1 MTGFP
6 LPEKDS
12 GLNENS
18 LTIKIAM
25 KQSKKYIINCL
36 DNILS
41 PPIKRNKDLLF
52 IYSAIREVLQ
62 LREHI
67 LSVLEQ
73 IEEEYDVKILYACES
88 GSRAWGFP
96 SKESDYDIRFIY
108 IHKKEW
114 YLSIDQ
120 RRDVLEVPKHDK
132 LSIPVDKLLDLNGWE
147 LTKALR
153 LFRKSNP
160 PLLEWLHSN
169 IVYYQAFSAI
179 NTMQELESQIFS
191 PISGIHH
198 YLKMAK
204 GNYRDY
210 LNREEVK
217 IKRYFNI
224 FRPLL
229 AAKWIEKHNEFPPNG
244 FNQLIEDLLPT
255 GEIRKIIDDLIK
267 QKMAGEVLA
276 LNPRTEVINPFLEHE
291 IEHLEQYV
299 KDVLV
304 DIPDPTEL
312 LNQLFRVTLDELWG

>member
-1 MTGFP
+1 
-6 LPEKDS
+6 LK
-12 GLNENS
+12 
-18 LTIKIAM
+18 
-25 KQSKKYIINCL
+25 
-36 DNILS
+36 
-41 PPIKRNKDLLF
+41 
-52 IYSAIREVLQ
+52 
-62 LREHI
+62 EHI
-67 LSVLEQ
+67 VMVLEQ
-73 IEEEYDVKILYACES
+73 IEKEFDVKILYACES

-108 IHKKEW
+108 IHKREW

-169 IVYYQAFSAI
+169 IVYYQAYAAI
-179 NTMQELESQIFS
+179 KEMKEMESQIFS

-198 YLKMAK
+198 YIKMAK

-210 LNREEVK
+210 INRDEIK

-229 AAKWIEKHNEFPPNG
+229 AAQWIEKYNDFPPNG
-244 FNQLIEDLLPT
+244 FNQLLENLLPT
-255 GEIRKIIDDLIK
+255 GEIRTIIDDLIN

-276 LNPRTEVINPFLEHE
+276 HNPRTEVIHQFLENK

-299 KDVLV
+299 KDLV
-304 DIPDPTEL
+304 VAIHDPTEL
-312 LNQLFRVTLDELWG
+312 LNQLFRLTLDEVWG

>member
-1 MTGFP
+1 M
-6 LPEKDS
+6 
-12 GLNENS
+12 
-18 LTIKIAM
+18 I
-25 KQSKKYIINCL
+25 
-36 DNILS
+36 
-41 PPIKRNKDLLF
+41 
-52 IYSAIREVLQ
+52 
-62 LREHI
+62 EHI
-67 LSVLEQ
+67 LEVLKQ
-73 IEEEYDVKILYACES
+73 IENEYEVKILYACES

-96 SKESDYDIRFIY
+96 SMNSDYDVRFIY
-108 IHKKEW
+108 VHKKEW

-132 LSIPVDKLLDLNGWE
+132 LSIPIDELLDLNGWE

-169 IVYYQAFSAI
+169 IVYYKKYSTI
-179 NTMQELESQIFS
+179 SKMQELESQIFS
-191 PISGIHH
+191 PVSGIHH

-210 LNREEVK
+210 LNREEIK

-229 AAKWIEKHNEFPPNG
+229 AAKWIEKHKEFPPNG
-244 FNQLIEDLLPT
+244 FNQLIEDILPT
-255 GEIRKIIDDLIK
+255 GDIRNFIDDLIK

-276 LNPRTEVINPFLEHE
+276 CKPRTEIINPFLENE

-299 KDVLV
+299 KELFV
-304 DIPDPTEL
+304 DKPNPTEL
-312 LNQLFRVTLDELWG
+312 LNQLFRVTLDEVWG

>member
-1 MTGFP
+1 M
-6 LPEKDS
+6 
-12 GLNENS
+12 
-18 LTIKIAM
+18 
-25 KQSKKYIINCL
+25 
-36 DNILS
+36 
-41 PPIKRNKDLLF
+41 
-52 IYSAIREVLQ
+52 
-62 LREHI
+62 REHI
-67 LSVLEQ
+67 LKVLEQ
-73 IEEEYDVKILYACES
+73 IEKDYDVKILYACES

-108 IHKKEW
+108 VHRREW

-132 LSIPVDKLLDLNGWE
+132 LSIQVDKLLDLNGWE

-169 IVYYQAFSAI
+169 IIYYQAYSAI
-179 NTMQELESQIFS
+179 NKMKEIESQILS
-191 PISGIHH
+191 PLSGIHH

-229 AAKWIEKHNEFPPNG
+229 AAKWIEKHNEFPPIKFTQLVEDILPNG
-244 FNQLIEDLLPT
+244 EMK
-255 GEIRKIIDDLIK
+255 KIFDDIIK
-267 QKMAGEVLA
+267 QKVAGEVVD
-276 LNPRTEVINPFLEHE
+276 LNPRTEIIKHFLDIEM
-291 IEHLEQYV
+291 EHLEQYV
-299 KDVLV
+299 KELSV
-304 DIPDPTEL
+304 DKSNPTEI
-312 LNQLFRVTLDELWG
+312 LNQLFRETLDEVWG

>member
-1 MTGFP
+1 
-6 LPEKDS
+6 
-12 GLNENS
+12 
-18 LTIKIAM
+18 
-25 KQSKKYIINCL
+25 
-36 DNILS
+36 
-41 PPIKRNKDLLF
+41 LF

-67 LSVLEQ
+67 LMILKQ
-73 IEEEYDVKILYACES
+73 IEKEYDVKILYACES

-96 SKESDYDIRFIY
+96 SADSDYDIRFIY

-132 LSIPVDKLLDLNGWE
+132 LSTPVDKLLDLNGWE
-147 LTKALR
+147 LTKSLR

-169 IVYYQAFSAI
+169 IVYYQAYSAI
-179 NTMQELESQIFS
+179 NTMKELESQIFS
-191 PISGIHH
+191 PIAGIQH

-204 GNYRDY
+204 GNYREY
-210 LNREEVK
+210 LSREEVK

-229 AAKWIEKHNEFPPNG
+229 AAKWIEKQNEFPPNG

-255 GEIRKIIDDLIK
+255 GEIRQVIDDLIK

-276 LNPRTEVINPFLEHE
+276 LNPRTEIINPFLDHE

-299 KDVLV
+299 KELLV
-304 DIPDPTEL
+304 DKPDPTEL
-312 LNQLFRVTLDELWG
+312 LNQLFRETLDEVWG

>member
-1 MTGFP
+1 M
-6 LPEKDS
+6 
-12 GLNENS
+12 
-18 LTIKIAM
+18 
-25 KQSKKYIINCL
+25 
-36 DNILS
+36 
-41 PPIKRNKDLLF
+41 F
-52 IYSAIREVLQ
+52 IYSAKREVLQ

-67 LSVLEQ
+67 LMVLEQ
-73 IEEEYDVKILYACES
+73 IEKDYDIKILYACES

-169 IVYYQAFSAI
+169 IVYYQAYSAI
-179 NTMQELESQIFS
+179 NAMKELESQIFS

-210 LNREEVK
+210 LKCEEIK

-244 FNQLIEDLLPT
+244 FNQLIGDLLPT
-255 GEIRKIIDDLIK
+255 GEIRKIIDNLIK

-276 LNPRTEVINPFLEHE
+276 LNPGTEVINHFLENE
-291 IEHLEQYV
+291 INHLEQYV
-299 KDVLV
+299 KELLV
-304 DIPDPTEL
+304 DKSDPTEHF
-312 LNQLFRVTLDELWG
+312 NQIFRMTLDEVWG